1 MANSRVGSHPSHGG
15 QLVVNSTSSFSLVP
29 NDSGKTFIMK
39 GAAVTAALPTL
50 STDIAG
56 FQVTLISG
64 DASEHILSG
73 GASKIYA
80 IVVQTTATTRTAAAS
95 TLTLSAGEIGDTM
108 TVSTDGTNWYVQ
120 CLGNAAAT

>member
-1 MANSRVGSHPSHGG
+1 MANSRVGSHPSHNG

-39 GAAVTAALPTL
+39 GAAVTVTLPTL

-64 DASEHILSG
+64 DDSEHALSG

-95 TLTLSAGEIGDTM
+95 TLTLGTGVIGDTM
-108 TVSTDGTNWYVQ
+108 KICTDGTNWYVQ
-120 CLGNAAAT
+120 FFGNAAAS